1 MMKTNNMIVV
11 VGSIKEAYGLV
22 DNVTR
27 WPEIVEDVGDVK
39 VLGMD
44 CDKKI
49 VEISPRG
56 KSRRGM
62 VFVQESDPV
71 EKRIRFRY
79 ISGIMKGVKTEW
91 TFCEVKLNKKGLVE
105 VGVKHDFNGVSRA
118 RAMLIDKFY
127 LRQRTE
133 LMLARLKEIVEAG
146 FLTKVLLLGED
157 FFNERMD
164 WSSLDMLED
173 QPVVVKVY

>member
-1 MMKTNNMIVV
+1 MKTDSMVVV
-11 VGSIKEAYGLV
+11 VGAIEEAYGLV

-44 CDKKI
+44 GRNKI
-49 VEISPRG
+49 VEISTRG
-56 KSRRGM
+56 KSRRSM

-71 EKRIRFRY
+71 ERRILFKY
-79 ISGIMKGVKTEW
+79 TSGIMKGLKTEW

-105 VGVKHDFNGVSRA
+105 VGVKHDFEGVSRA

-127 LRQRTE
+127 LRRRTD

-164 WSSLDMLED
+164 WSSLDMLDD